1 LGSQSALCGG
11 GRYDYL
17 IEELGG
23 KPTPA
28 IGFAAGIERLILSLN
43 KDDFDIQFTPDVF
56 IISMGEDAINFSIQ
70 LANQLRSQNNLVVIN
85 NTTRGS
91 LKTQMKD
98 ANKSK
103 AINAIIIGDDEIE
116 NNQIIIKNMITG
128 DQTKVD
134 FDKVEKHFK

>member
-1 LGSQSALCGG
+1 MLFRSPVTVTVWAESQLTGV
-11 GRYDYL
+11 
-17 IEELGG
+17 
-23 KPTPA
+23 
-28 IGFAAGIERLILSLN
+28 N
-43 KDDFDIQFTPDVF
+43 VKDDFDIQFTPDVF